1 MLTNIIN
8 ESDKTEFLNA
18 LDTLETSLALIKGV
32 DPYFYNSVMS
42 RLTKIAYVNNYDFIR
57 GGRANG
63 KTARY
68 LLIDEI
74 HKYNDRLSIDRVIF
88 NAPATIVIWSDGTKT
103 IVKCQPGDEYN
114 KETGLAMCIAKKYL
128 GNKGNFNEVFKR
140 YIEDYDPRKRSKDV

>member
-1 MLTNIIN
+1 MEIIRN
-8 ESDKTEFLNA
+8 TDKINFLDG
-18 LDTLETSLALIKGV
+18 LDTLDKMLPLLKHCDSS
-32 DPYFYNSVMS
+32 FYTAIMS
-42 RLTKIAYVNNYDFIR
+42 KLTKILITHKYPYIM

-63 KTARY
+63 KTARF
-68 LLIDEI
+68 LLVDEI
-74 HKYNDRLSIDRVIF
+74 HRYNDRLSIDRVIF

-140 YIEDYDPRKRSKDV
+140 YIEDYDPRKR